1 MMYIV
6 IQKPSTWVPNNQTVL
21 SLQYH
26 SAFYISVAH
35 FRIMMSRLTHFSNK
49 QTFQHMAEKATMLV
63 LFGTRMPSA
72 KYGSKLPLQQNR

>member
-49 QTFQHMAEKATMLV
+49 
-63 LFGTRMPSA
+63 
-72 KYGSKLPLQQNR
+72 